1 MAQLRPNCPGHDAT
15 LGRWKIMP
23 AEERY
28 CETEFGGQNVVQDS
42 DIGPEQSMQRRLAEA
57 CQTTLPLRHGP
68 VHGTYSL

>member
-1 MAQLRPNCPGHDAT
+1 
-15 LGRWKIMP
+15 MP